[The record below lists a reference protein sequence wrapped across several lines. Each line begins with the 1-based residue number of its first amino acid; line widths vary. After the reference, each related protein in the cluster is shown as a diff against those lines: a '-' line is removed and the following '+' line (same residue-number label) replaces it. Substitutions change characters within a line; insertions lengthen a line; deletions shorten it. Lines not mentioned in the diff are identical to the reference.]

1 MPRNKLPLLALGLML
16 SVAMMVMAAG
26 CFRGDGSASKAE
38 PASKHVEAAGSEV
51 AVSPGDAK
59 KRRLATRPS
68 DDVVAPLL
76 PLPTPPKAAELTP
89 PDARSS
95 VSEDLAP
102 PAAAERIGPAA
113 MATSIPAGTNNVEPP
128 SADSQDGSP
137 GLRPN
142 PLRTNEVPAF
152 PTRVVQG
159 EPPGALP
166 APPTGSPASPSTTP
180 AATLPPSAGPAT
192 IPPVAQSMPA
202 APLTKPS
209 ASEPA
214 ASPSAA
220 VAAQTSGPIA
230 AGPVIDPGPASKP
243 LAEPARLPSTPGVAA
258 GANRGSAGVTAGAS
272 SGSTGV
278 VAAAG
283 SGSAG
288 VAAGATRGSAA
299 APARSTATDPSA
311 AVNTPPLL
319 LDSAKPW
326 GKGKHSGIPFD
337 PVKENGKI
345 FEGWTTPQ
353 FALLISGRQEG
364 YLEPCGCAG
373 LDRMKGGLS
382 RRYSLCQQLRT
393 DGWPKGSASPWPL
406 VAVDL
411 GGQIKG
417 YDQQAVFKFQA
428 TAEALSKMGYDAV
441 GLGVGEL
448 RLPAGDVLVAA
459 LDFAAG
465 GQGRFVSANVGVLD
479 SPGKIP
485 QLPTKQIV
493 VAGGKK
499 IGITAALGK
508 TWQQQINNNGL
519 QMSDPAAA
527 IPAVLA
533 ELKAQQ
539 CDLLVLLSHAS
550 EQDSIALA
558 RQFPD
563 FDVVVTAGG
572 PPEPPNDKQFVPGT
586 KTLLVT
592 TGEKGMNAI
601 VLGFYN
607 DPQNPIRY
615 QRVPLDS
622 RFAIAPEI
630 TLVMRNYQEKL
641 KNWVQSTPPKAEPA
655 YPRADLLGKFVG
667 SQKCKECHE
676 GSYKTW
682 LKTPHSQAWE
692 TLKSKTDPPRTFD
705 PECISCHVTGWN
717 TTQFFPYD
725 SGFQSEKETPQLIN
739 VGCESCHGPGEKH
752 ILAEKGKDVVLQKK
766 LEDAMI
772 LTKEQAEKR
781 YCFTCHDGDNS
792 PDFDFKTYWPFI
804 AHKD

>member
-1 MPRNKLPLLALGLML
+1 MPRNKLPLLALGLVL
-16 SVAMMVMAAG
+16 SVAMMVIAAG

-51 AVSPGDAK
+51 ATSPGDAK

-68 DDVVAPLL
+68 DDVAPPLL
-76 PLPTPPKAAELTP
+76 PLPTPPKAAESTP
-89 PDARSS
+89 PDVRSS
-95 VSEDLAP
+95 ASADVAP
-102 PAAAERIGPAA
+102 PATAERIGPAA
-113 MATSIPAGTNNVEPP
+113 MTTGVAAGADAEPP
-128 SADSQDGSP
+128 SADPQDGSP

-159 EPPGALP
+159 EPPAALP
-166 APPTGSPASPSTTP
+166 ASPSASPVSPTTLPASTSTTP

-192 IPPVAQSMPA
+192 IPPVTQSVPA
-202 APLTKPS
+202 APATKPS
-209 ASEPA
+209 ASVPA
-214 ASPSAA
+214 ASPSAV
-220 VAAQTSGPIA
+220 VAAEASGPIA
-230 AGPVIDPGPASKP
+230 AGPVINPGPTPGAI
-243 LAEPARLPSTPGVAA
+243 AEPARLPPTPGVAA
-258 GANRGSAGVTAGAS
+258 GANRGP
-272 SGSTGV
+272 TGV
-278 VAAAG
+278 AAG
-283 SGSAG
+283 SKPGSAG
-288 VAAGATRGSAA
+288 VAAGANSGSAT
-299 APARSTATDPSA
+299 APARSAGTDPSA
-311 AVNTPPLL
+311 VGDTPALP
-319 LDSAKPW
+319 LDSTKPW

-345 FEGWTTPQ
+345 FEGWTPPQ

-382 RRYSLCQQLRT
+382 RRYSLCQQLRN

-406 VAVDL
+406 VAVDV
-411 GGQIKG
+411 GGQVKG

-428 TAEALSKMGYDAV
+428 TAEALGKMGYDAV

-499 IGITAALGK
+499 IGITAALGT

-519 QMSDPAAA
+519 QMSNPAAA

-607 DPQNPIRY
+607 NPQNPIRY

-641 KNWVQSTPPKAEPA
+641 KNWMQSAPPKAEPA

-692 TLKSKTDPPRTFD
+692 TLKSKTNPPRTFD

-781 YCFTCHDGDNS
+781 HCFTCHDGDNS